1 MKKKNEAHELVLQCL
16 TQALLQLME
25 KKPFSEIKISELCE
39 RAGVSRISFYRNF
52 NSMPEILIN
61 YLSSCTDDWWEEFA
75 KKPQEEFHEKF
86 WEELLLL
93 YKKNEKLIKLLSDN
107 NMSYIIKN
115 HIFDACGPKET
126 QDIQTQYLRAML
138 AGAIYGIVEQWIK
151 LGTNEL
157 PKKINI
163 ESFMKIAV
171 EYKVVEND

>member
-1 MKKKNEAHELVLQCL
+1 
-16 TQALLQLME
+16 
-25 KKPFSEIKISELCE
+25 
-39 RAGVSRISFYRNF
+39 
-52 NSMPEILIN
+52 
-61 YLSSCTDDWWEEFA
+61 
-75 KKPQEEFHEKF
+75 
-86 WEELLLL
+86 
-93 YKKNEKLIKLLSDN
+93 
-107 NMSYIIKN
+107 MSYIIKN

-151 LGTNEL
+151 LGMNEL